1 MIQQSKSRR
10 LWLRL
15 MVLPLVISLVDMA
28 VTLRYQPPGYSSG
41 DRSQL
46 IEANPLVWIALRLH
60 PALLIPGCIGWYVLF
75 FFRIFYPPAWI
86 GLRCHVAW
94 VVSHLIA
101 IAGWLLRYDPHGF
114 ALTALLYLIAVPV
127 AMWMFLPFRSQW
139 NGLSPV
145 VYPECGSATRSTS
158 A

>member
-1 MIQQSKSRR
+1 MIQQSKIWR

-15 MVLPLVISLVDMA
+15 MVLPLVISLIDMA
-28 VTLRYQPPGYSSG
+28 VTLRYLPPGYWSG

-75 FFRIFYPPAWI
+75 FFLIFYPPAWI

-94 VVSHLIA
+94 VVSHLVA

-139 NGLSPV
+139 NSLSPV